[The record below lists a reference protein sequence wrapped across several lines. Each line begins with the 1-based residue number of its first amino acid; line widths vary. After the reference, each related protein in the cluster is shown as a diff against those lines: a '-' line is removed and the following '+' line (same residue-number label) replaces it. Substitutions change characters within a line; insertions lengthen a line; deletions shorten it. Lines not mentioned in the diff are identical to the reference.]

1 METSCVIITYFLV
14 SKLHGTY
21 LLSLHIFNK
30 IKGGT
35 VGVARESKWETQNK
49 GRFLNWFLKAFH
61 RYCFGTTWA
70 NILTYWNLF
79 YFGSPMKCYRVI
91 FLKNLTKS
99 SSYRILNRMTHGL
112 YLIRS
117 VIVVSNNSEKF
128 TWEIKLF
135 KKRT

>member
-1 METSCVIITYFLV
+1 MSPQSQSKKAKEKRKTDADFLIFYPF
-14 SKLHGTY
+14 SRGFPPLLFWNY
-21 LLSLHIFNK
+21 L
-30 IKGGT
+30 G
-35 VGVARESKWETQNK
+35 E
-49 GRFLNWFLKAFH
+49 
-61 RYCFGTTWA
+61 YY
-70 NILTYWNLF
+70 NILKFILF
-79 YFGSPMKCYRVI
+79 WFAHEMLSGH